1 MQIIELKSSPS
12 VLKVYVNGKSDLH
25 KNTEEALEIFIAA
38 LEPVISKHYDQY
50 IRRKV
55 RDRPK

>member
-1 MQIIELKSSPS
+1 MQIIELKSNPS
-12 VLKVYVNGKSDLH
+12 GLKVYVNGKPDLH
-25 KNTEEALEIFIAA
+25 KTPEEALGIVIAA
-38 LEPVISKHYDQY
+38 LEPVLSEHYDQY